1 MQIGVISPLR
11 EAQQMQ
17 QCLSTRVCDSAVS
30 GTHESSIPQGFL
42 AMENLGHI
50 IKCELCLN
58 FSFSSVLSY
67 VAFLVSNESEIALQ
81 D

>member
-1 MQIGVISPLR
+1 MQSGIISPLR

-17 QCLSTRVCDSAVS
+17 QCLGTSVCGSAVS
-30 GTHESSIPQGFL
+30 DTHESTPPQGFL
-42 AMENLGHI
+42 AIGNLGHLI
-50 IKCELCLN
+50 RCELCLN
-58 FSFSSVLSY
+58 FSFSSVLRC